1 MSEMSEKFRTAI
13 ARFDAANAADPDGEA
28 LIYAQRMSEWLE
40 KLAPDAS
47 EALKLAARS
56 QHIRRWEIPRDRYPM
71 NRAGYHR
78 WRNELAAFHAKV
90 AGEILKEVGYDQA
103 LITRVQSL
111 LKKERLKEDAEAQQ
125 LEDVICLVFLEHYF
139 AEFAKG
145 HDEEKVIGILRKTWR
160 KMSERGHEAALKLP
174 LGVEE
179 RGLVEKA
186 LSPDAEGGSKD
197 QGRPRI

>member
-1 MSEMSEKFRTAI
+1 MNEMSEKFRTAI
-13 ARFDAANAADPDGEA
+13 ARFDAANAEDPDGEA

-56 QHIRRWEIPRDRYPM
+56 QHIRRWEIPRDRHPM

-78 WRNELAAFHAKV
+78 WRNELAAFHAKLS
-90 AGEILKEVGYDQA
+90 ADILKEVGYDQS
-103 LITRVQSL
+103 LLTRVQSL
-111 LKKERLKEDAEAQQ
+111 LKKERLKEDAEAQL

-160 KMSERGHEAALKLP
+160 KMSDRGHEAALKLRMRP
-174 LGVEE
+174 EE
-179 RGLVEKA
+179 RRLVEKA
-186 LSPDAEGGSKD
+186 LSPGAEGESKD
-197 QGRPRI
+197 QGRPR